1 VTPVALQFGD
11 TKLKERRRYRRVEL
25 TLSGRY
31 MLRNRH
37 EYPCWTINLSPGG
50 IAVLGLEKGLI
61 GERVVAY
68 FNHIGRIEGMIAR
81 NFDQC
86 FAVEMR
92 LPAPK
97 REKLSQVLALLVRRH
112 TRGGPTIVANDAE
125 RKPSSSRM
133 S

>member
-25 TLSGRY
+25 TLSERC
-31 MLRNRH
+31 MLRNGH

-68 FNHIGRIEGMIAR
+68 FNHIGWIEGMIAR

-86 FAVEMR
+86 FAVEML

-125 RKPSSSRM
+125 RMPSSSRM
-133 S
+133 T